1 MIAAAIIAAEAAFW
15 AFLIGGLL
23 ARYALGRP
31 RLGAAL
37 LVGVPLVDVAL
48 LSVTA
53 IDLAGGARAD
63 WSHGLAAIYLGVS
76 VAFGPTLVRAADR
89 RVARRFAAEREAAPA
104 PRAAARGAGPQW
116 RLWLRALA
124 AGAMAAGMLGALVA
138 IGGPADTRAL
148 WEGGGWFAQIAL
160 VVGIWLLA
168 GPLWA
173 TASRL
178 VPRPAATRKEQ
189 VR

>member
-1 MIAAAIIAAEAAFW
+1 
-15 AFLIGGLL
+15 
-23 ARYALGRP
+23 
-31 RLGAAL
+31 
-37 LVGVPLVDVAL
+37 VA
-48 LSVTA
+48 
-53 IDLAGGARAD
+53 
-63 WSHGLAAIYLGVS
+63 
-76 VAFGPTLVRAADR
+76 
-89 RVARRFAAEREAAPA
+89 
-104 PRAAARGAGPQW
+104 QW

-148 WEGGGWFAQIAL
+148 WQGGGWFAQIAL

>member
-31 RLGAAL
+31 RLGAVL

-63 WSHGLAAIYLGVS
+63 WSHGLG

-104 PRAAARGAGPQW
+104 PRAATRGAVAQW

-173 TASRL
+173 TASWL